1 MSTLAAF
8 AADEG
13 ITAAEVSG
21 IGAFQTATVGFYHPD
36 RKDYDRI
43 PITSHTE
50 VLSLLG
56 NLSLKDDAPWVH
68 LHATL
73 GGVDTAA
80 IGGHL
85 FDAIV
90 GPTLELFVREEP
102 GELRRLQDDEIGLA
116 LLDLEG

>member
-43 PITSHTE
+43 PIASHTE

-56 NLSLKDDAPWVH
+56 NLSIKDDAPWVH

-85 FDAIV
+85 FEAIV

-102 GELRRLQDDEIGLA
+102 GELRRLLDEDIGLA
-116 LLDLEG
+116 LFDLDG

>member
-8 AADEG
+8 AADHG
-13 ITAAEVSG
+13 ITGAEVSG

-36 RKDYDRI
+36 RQEYDRI
-43 PITSHTE
+43 PIASHTE

-56 NLSLKDDAPWVH
+56 NLSLKDDASWVH
-68 LHATL
+68 LHVTL

-102 GELRRLQDDEIGLA
+102 GELLRLQDEEIGLA
-116 LLDLEG
+116 LLDL